1 MSKSCKRLTRFSL
14 HDHRYRT
21 FRPWRLPFPFF
32 LLFFLKSYAKHGLK
46 FETEDSKEW
55 SLIFF
60 FPSPFGETLPKFD
73 LLSGIQWSKVIT
85 FFFFFFFRKRKLGN
99 TRVVHASLV
108 SIIKNDG
115 SLWRVEVFDLNN
127 SVIQGRIYF
136 HLNGGGNTNRPG
148 YSVSKIQKYFMDIDR
163 SEISYLWKSF
173 FDDWNRERKIIV
185 DY

>member
-1 MSKSCKRLTRFSL
+1 METSFS
-14 HDHRYRT
+14 
-21 FRPWRLPFPFF
+21 FF
-32 LLFFLKSYAKHGLK
+32 SSFFFLKSYAKHGLK

-85 FFFFFFFRKRKLGN
+85 FFLFFFFRKRKLGN

-115 SLWRVEVFDLNN
+115 SL
-127 SVIQGRIYF
+127 
-136 HLNGGGNTNRPG
+136 
-148 YSVSKIQKYFMDIDR
+148 
-163 SEISYLWKSF
+163 
-173 FDDWNRERKIIV
+173 
-185 DY
+185 

>member
-1 MSKSCKRLTRFSL
+1 METSFSFFSSFFFWKVTRNTVWNSRPKILKSGRWFSSSPL
-14 HDHRYRT
+14 PLVKLCPSLIYYRGYNGAK
-21 FRPWRLPFPFF
+21 W
-32 LLFFLKSYAKHGLK
+32 LLFFL
-46 FETEDSKEW
+46 
-55 SLIFF
+55 
-60 FPSPFGETLPKFD
+60 
-73 LLSGIQWSKVIT
+73 
-85 FFFFFFFRKRKLGN
+85 FFFFRKRKLGN

-136 HLNGGGNTNRPG
+136 HLNGGGNTNRSG

>member
-32 LLFFLKSYAKHGLK
+32 LLFFFLKSYAKHGLK

-85 FFFFFFFRKRKLGN
+85 FFLFFFFFERGNLGIHVSY
-99 TRVVHASLV
+99 TRVLFRLLKMTDLFDAWKF
-108 SIIKNDG
+108 SI
-115 SLWRVEVFDLNN
+115 
-127 SVIQGRIYF
+127 
-136 HLNGGGNTNRPG
+136 
-148 YSVSKIQKYFMDIDR
+148 
-163 SEISYLWKSF
+163 
-173 FDDWNRERKIIV
+173 
-185 DY
+185 

>member
-1 MSKSCKRLTRFSL
+1 MNSRKECRKVVNDLLVFPSTTIGIERF
-14 HDHRYRT
+14 DHGD
-21 FRPWRLPFPFF
+21 FLFLFF
-32 LLFFLKSYAKHGLK
+32 FFFFLKSYAKHGLK

-85 FFFFFFFRKRKLGN
+85 FFLFFFFRKRKLGN

-115 SLWRVEVFDLNN
+115 SL
-127 SVIQGRIYF
+127 
-136 HLNGGGNTNRPG
+136 
-148 YSVSKIQKYFMDIDR
+148 
-163 SEISYLWKSF
+163 
-173 FDDWNRERKIIV
+173 
-185 DY
+185 